1 MLASG
6 NLAII
11 SINAD
16 YFFEGLASGDLWTFD
31 NYNPSSTNHANA
43 VVGYDDNYGPY
54 TESGNSNTYGA
65 FKVANS
71 WGIGGWEHVPDGF
84 YYISYECMKQRIQR
98 VYLYQNYI
106 DYKPSMVA
114 VFDMNHG
121 YRGDNKIDFGIGEHD
136 SPNYL
141 KSFNV
146 KGGNFPYPNNKI
158 VVDITEFLP
167 YMTGS
172 NNQFFMKVYDGGTST
187 TGTIESYSVELY
199 DDYAS
204 GKPKNV
210 FASME
215 TPVNTQQDN
224 TVYANVIAEL
234 GTISITYPTGG
245 EIFGNRKS
253 SNNNI

>member
-1 MLASG
+1 MVQTMVLLIHDNMNLLQSIGCCTWDKMPCDPYDYTTWPSENAWRQAPLYRSQSYGSVLVDWSNGLASLKQLLASG

-187 TGTIESYSVELY
+187 T
-199 DDYAS
+199 
-204 GKPKNV
+204 
-210 FASME
+210 
-215 TPVNTQQDN
+215 
-224 TVYANVIAEL
+224 
-234 GTISITYPTGG
+234 
-245 EIFGNRKS
+245 
-253 SNNNI
+253 